1 MEEIIKIGYNRLPVL
16 IGVDG
21 SVKKEISKKTN
32 TNIEIDSNTGEVII
46 STDGDFLNAHIAQN
60 VVLAIARGF
69 SPEKAFKLFN
79 DDYVL
84 EVIPLDDYVK
94 KSNSRHTQ
102 IKGRVIGREGRIK
115 KMIEQNLHCF
125 LSIYGK
131 TVSIISKDDDL
142 AEIRNLIEKLLSG
155 AKHTVVFKALKSY
168 KFKNEGYKPVKKTNE
183 IDDISFD

>member
-1 MEEIIKIGYNRLPVL
+1 MQEIIKIGYNRLPVL

-21 SVKKEISKKTN
+21 SVKKEISRKTN
-32 TNIEIDSNTGEVII
+32 TNIEIDSHTGEVVI
-46 STDGDFLNAHIAQN
+46 STDGNFLNAHIAKN
-60 VVLAIARGF
+60 VVQAIARGF

-79 DDYVL
+79 EDYVL
-84 EVIPLDDYVK
+84 EIVSLDDYVK

-115 KMIEQNLHCF
+115 KMIEQNMHCF

-131 TVSIISKDDDL
+131 TVSIISKDSDL
-142 AEIRNLIEKLLSG
+142 VAIRDLIEKLLLG
-155 AKHTVVFKALKSY
+155 ARHTVVFKSLKSY
-168 KFKNEGYKPVKKTNE
+168 KFKNEGYKPVRKTNE